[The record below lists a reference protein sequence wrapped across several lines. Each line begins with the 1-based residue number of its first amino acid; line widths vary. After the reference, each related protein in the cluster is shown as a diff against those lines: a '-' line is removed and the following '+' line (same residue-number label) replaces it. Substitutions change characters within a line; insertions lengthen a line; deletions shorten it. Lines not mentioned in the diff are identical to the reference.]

1 MQHTEFNWRTDD
13 GLRLFAQAWQPNEE
27 PRAAVALVHGL
38 GEQSGR
44 YTHVA
49 AALTAAG
56 YALVACDLRGH
67 GRSEGQRGHSP
78 SWDTLMDDIA
88 KLLQETT
95 SRFPGRPVFL
105 YGHSLGGTLVLSY
118 ILRRTPPKRDGVPE
132 PQLAGATATGPILRS
147 AFQPPAWKIK
157 LGETLYNL
165 WPTFSL
171 SNELD
176 PKGLS
181 HDTKVVS
188 DYVNDPLVHNRV
200 SARLGMDMLR
210 AGEWAI
216 AHAGELSLP
225 LLLMHGAGDPV
236 CSPQASQEFAQRA
249 PREACTF
256 KLWDNLYHEI
266 HNEPEQ
272 EQVFHTMIQWL
283 NAHLPA

>member
-13 GLRLFAQAWQPNEE
+13 GLQLFAQAWQPDEE
-27 PRAAVALVHGL
+27 PRAAIALVHGL
-38 GEQSGR
+38 GEHSGR

-49 AALTAAG
+49 SALTAAG
-56 YALVACDLRGH
+56 YALVAFDHRGH

-78 SWDTLMDDIA
+78 SWETLLDDIDTL
-88 KLLQETT
+88 LRETA

-105 YGHSLGGTLVLSY
+105 YGHSFGGNLVLNY
-118 ILRRTPPKRDGVPE
+118 ILRRK
-132 PQLAGATATGPILRS
+132 PQLAGAIVTAPILRT

-165 WPTFSL
+165 WPTFAL

-176 PKGLS
+176 PKGLT

-210 AGEWAI
+210 GGEWAV

-256 KLWDNLYHEI
+256 KPWDNLYHEI

-272 EQVFHTMIQWL
+272 GQVFHIIIQWL
-283 NAHLPA
+283 NGRLTA